1 MLHVTNGDVAA
12 EGIVQARF
20 DGEVLPWRDVLHEG
34 PVPAVATAEEL
45 REVRA
50 RFLARCGWTEVRTA
64 LEDLTA
70 RDRRLERALVR
81 GEELV
86 LWFEPDLYDQLQLLQ
101 VLDRVARSSGRSRI
115 SGVFPGESIGP
126 MSSSQLVACFA
137 RARDLGAAEVEV
149 GRRAWEAFRD
159 PDPRKIERLLAEDL
173 APLPDLADAL
183 LRHLEQFPSVAEGL
197 SRSERQILGALLSG
211 PKRFEELFREAQA
224 AEHHHF
230 VGDAVFEHY
239 LAELSAAA
247 APLVRR
253 STEGEWSITQL
264 GEAIFRG
271 RSERVAT
278 LGLDRWLGGVWLHSP
293 RRVWR
298 WDRESGALVPPF

>member
-12 EGIVQARF
+12 EGIVLARF

-50 RFLARCGWTEVRTA
+50 RFLARSGWTEVRTA

-70 RDRRLERALVR
+70 RDRRLERALAR

-101 VLDRVARSSGRSRI
+101 ILDRVARASSRSRI

-126 MSSSQLVACFA
+126 MTSSQLVACFA
-137 RARDLGAAEVEV
+137 RARDLGSSEVEL
-149 GRRAWEAFRD
+149 GRRAWDAFRD

-173 APLPDLADAL
+173 SELPDLADAL

-197 SRSERQILGALLSG
+197 SRSERQILGTLLSG
-211 PKRFEELFREAQA
+211 PKEFGELFRESQA

-230 VGDAVFEHY
+230 VGDAVFENY
-239 LAELSAAA
+239 LDELATAT

-253 STEGEWSITQL
+253 STEGVWSITQL
-264 GEAIFRG
+264 GEAVFRG
-271 RSERVAT
+271 RTDRVDT
-278 LGLDRWLGGVWLHSP
+278 VGLDRWLGGVWLHAP

-298 WDRESGALVPPF
+298 WNRDEGVLVAPF